1 MRLADL
7 CVGAGDASAF
17 ALAKLPDRSIP
28 VRAAVA
34 LQAAAVVDVRV
45 VADITLASAPPAGL
59 PDQFIAAASRE
70 GVLVGQKLRFSSH
83 GCHLSHSLDS
93 LSRSG
98 LGV

>member
-17 ALAKLPDRSIP
+17 ALAQCPYRSIP
-28 VRAAVA
+28 VRATVA
-34 LQAAAVVDVRV
+34 LKAAAVVDVGIF
-45 VADITLASAPPAGL
+45 ADVTLTSAPPTCL

-83 GCHLSHSLDS
+83 DRHLSHSLS
-93 LSRSG
+93 ILSVD
-98 LGV
+98 LV